1 LFKHGQSKKSET
13 RRFAQ
18 HDRGTKR
25 FNASILQLFNEPMS
39 FGAPEW
45 LWGLL
50 LIPLLVAL
58 FLHAE
63 NRGFQRLQ
71 QFVSARLLPQLAGT
85 VNRPRR
91 IMRFGL
97 QVLGL
102 SLAIISLSQPRWGY
116 TFEDVKRKGLDLLIA
131 VDTSRSMLSN
141 DVQPDRLTRVKLAI
155 QDLIDELQ
163 GDRVGLIAFAGRAF
177 LQAPLTI
184 DYDAVIDAVNDL
196 DTKTIPEGGTDI
208 PSAITLATQSFG
220 KSAMGNRALII
231 FTDGEESNE
240 LTGDALKTAKAAA
253 DAGVRIFTVGV
264 GTPEGSLIPI
274 AADDGQTS
282 FVKDSAGQVHKSK
295 LDDKRLRGVAE
306 STGGFYLHLENGP
319 RSMQQIQSEG
329 LAKMQAAEMD
339 VRLSRRP
346 IERYEWPAS
355 AALVA
360 LALSIVIRERKR
372 VHQRAHLPAMQ
383 AMQAGVPA
391 PARSTIGSRPV
402 KATGAA
408 VALLIFVCASAFATV
423 PGVDAYQQGKFEDAY
438 KEFQET
444 LKSHP
449 QSRAEDKLQF
459 DSGTAAYKLKDYNKA
474 LESFSQALLTPDT
487 GLQTKGHYNLG
498 NTLYERG
505 EMQKNDDKKLSDWT
519 NALDHYEQ
527 TLKLDPQNK
536 EAKDNYEYV
545 KRKIDELKNKK
556 QEQQQQPSPSPTP
569 PQKNNQKKKDQKQ
582 QQQQQNQDQQQQKD
596 QQQKDQQ
603 QQQQQDQKDQQ
614 QAQNQQSQNGSD
626 SDKQQK
632 KEQQKDQAQAKN
644 EPQKKPQ
651 QSPGE
656 SPSPSPGTEKQ
667 QDNQTSPSPGQQ
679 QAEQS
684 PSPSEGENEMSSPS
698 PGEGEDENASPTPAE
713 SPQKKFAGEVKGA
726 GGESSPKPAEKN
738 EQVGEAQQEK
748 EGQMSERQAL
758 ALLESMKD
766 EEARVRLDERKVRR
780 HVYNDW

>member
-1 LFKHGQSKKSET
+1 
-13 RRFAQ
+13 
-18 HDRGTKR
+18 
-25 FNASILQLFNEPMS
+25 MS

-50 LIPLLVAL
+50 LVPLLIAL
-58 FLHAE
+58 FLRAE
-63 NRGFQRLQ
+63 NRGLDRLQ

-97 QVLGL
+97 QLLGLALAIL
-102 SLAIISLSQPRWGY
+102 SLAQPRWGY

-141 DVQPDRLTRVKLAI
+141 DVQPDRLERVKLAI
-155 QDLIDELQ
+155 QDLINELQ

-184 DYDAVIDAVNDL
+184 DYDAVIEAVNDL
-196 DTKTIPEGGTDI
+196 DTTSIPEGGTAI
-208 PSAITLATQSFG
+208 SSAITLATQSFG

-240 LTGDALKTAKAAA
+240 LTSEALKTAKAAA

-264 GTPEGSLIPI
+264 GTPQGSLIPI
-274 AADDGQTS
+274 TADDGQTS

-295 LDDKRLRGVAE
+295 LDEKRLREVAE
-306 STGGFYLHLENGP
+306 ATGGFYLHLENGP
-319 RSMQQIQSEG
+319 RSMQQIENEG

-346 IERYEWPAS
+346 IERYEWPLGG
-355 AALVA
+355 ALVA
-360 LALSIVIRERKR
+360 LALSILVRERKR
-372 VHQRAHLPAMQ
+372 VRQRAY
-383 AMQAGVPA
+383 VPA
-391 PARSTIGSRPV
+391 PSRSAATNIGGGPA
-402 KATGAA
+402 KAAGAA
-408 VALLIFVCASAFATV
+408 VALLLLLCSSAFATA
-423 PGVDAYQQGKFEDAY
+423 PGIDAYQQGKFEDAY

-449 QSRAEDKLQF
+449 QSRAEDKLEF

-487 GLQTKGHYNLG
+487 GFQSKGHYNLG
-498 NTLYERG
+498 NTLYQRG
-505 EMQKNDDKKLSDWT
+505 EMEKGDDKKLSDWT

-536 EAKDNYEYV
+536 EAKENYEYV
-545 KRKIDELKNKK
+545 KKKIDELKNKK
-556 QEQQQQPSPSPTP
+556 QEQQPSPSPTP
-569 PQKNNQKKKDQKQ
+569 PQKNKQNKQDQ
-582 QQQQQNQDQQQQKD
+582 QQQQQQQDEQNQDHQQQQKD
-596 QQQKDQQ
+596 QQQKNQQQQQ
-603 QQQQQDQKDQQ
+603 QQQQQDQKDQQQ

-632 KEQQKDQAQAKN
+632 EQQQKDQAQAKN
-644 EPQKKPQ
+644 EPQKKQ
-651 QSPGE
+651 QQQPGE
-656 SPSPSPGTEKQ
+656 SPSPSPGEQNQ
-667 QDNQTSPSPGQQ
+667 QDNQPSPSPGQR
-679 QAEQS
+679 QAE
-684 PSPSEGENEMSSPS
+684 ESPS
-698 PGEGEDENASPTPAE
+698 PGEGENEEPSPSPGEGENEDASPTPAE
-713 SPQKKFAGEVKGA
+713 SPEKKFAGDVKGA
-726 GGESSPKPAEKN
+726 AGDNSQKPADKTEKAA
-738 EQVGEAQQEK
+738 EAEQEK

-766 EEARVRLDERKVRR
+766 EEARVRLDERKVKR

>member
-1 LFKHGQSKKSET
+1 
-13 RRFAQ
+13 
-18 HDRGTKR
+18 
-25 FNASILQLFNEPMS
+25 MS

-50 LIPLLVAL
+50 LIPLLIAL
-58 FLHAE
+58 FVRSEH
-63 NRGFQRLQ
+63 RGLKRLQ

-91 IMRFGL
+91 IIRFGL
-97 QVLGL
+97 LLLGL
-102 SLAIISLSQPRWGY
+102 ALAVVSLAQPRWGY

-141 DVQPDRLTRVKLAI
+141 DVQPSRLERVKLAI

-184 DYDAVIDAVNDL
+184 DYDAVVEAVNDL
-196 DTKTIPEGGTDI
+196 DTKTIPEGGTNI
-208 PSAITLATQSFG
+208 SSAITLATQSFG
-220 KSAMGNRALII
+220 KSAMGNRVLII
-231 FTDGEESNE
+231 FTDGEELS
-240 LTGDALKTAKAAA
+240 GDAVKTAKAAA

-264 GTPEGSLIPI
+264 GTPQGSLIPI
-274 AADDGQTS
+274 TADDGETN
-282 FVKDSAGQVHKSK
+282 FVKDSAGQVVKSK
-295 LDDKRLRGVAE
+295 LDDKRLREIAE
-306 STGGFYLHLENGP
+306 ATGGFYLHLENGP
-319 RSMQQIQSEG
+319 RSMQQIQTEG

-346 IERYEWPAS
+346 IERYEWPLG
-355 AALVA
+355 AALIA
-360 LALSIVIRERKR
+360 IALSILIPERKR
-372 VHQRAHLPAMQ
+372 VRARAQ
-383 AMQAGVPA
+383 VPA
-391 PARSTIGSRPV
+391 SARKVPHSLAAGPA
-402 KATGAA
+402 KAAGAA
-408 VALLIFVCASAFATV
+408 AAILMLVSLSSAFATA
-423 PGVDAYQQGKFEDAY
+423 PGVNAYQQGKFEDAY
-438 KEFQET
+438 KEFQDT

-449 QSRAEDKLQF
+449 QSRAEEKLQF

-498 NTLYERG
+498 NTLYQRG
-505 EMQKNDDKKLSDWT
+505 EMQKADDKKLSDWT

-545 KRKIDELKNKK
+545 KRKIEELKNKK
-556 QEQQQQPSPSPTP
+556 EQQQPSPSPTP
-569 PQKNNQKKKDQKQ
+569 PQQNKQNKQNKQDQQQKQ
-582 QQQQQNQDQQQQKD
+582 QNQQNQDQQQQQQKD
-596 QQQKDQQ
+596 QQQKDQKDQ
-603 QQQQQDQKDQQ
+603 QQQQQQNQQQQQQQQQQNQNQQNQQDQKDQKDQ
-614 QAQNQQSQNGSD
+614 KQPQNQQSQSKSGND
-626 SDKQQK
+626 KDQKDQKQQ
-632 KEQQKDQAQAKN
+632 QQKDQSQAKN
-644 EPQKKPQ
+644 EPQKKQ
-651 QSPGE
+651 QQPSE
-656 SPSPSPGTEKQ
+656 SPSPSPGGEK
-667 QDNQTSPSPGQQ
+667 NQNNQSSPSPSPGQQ

-684 PSPSEGENEMSSPS
+684 PSPGEGENEKPSPS

-726 GGESSPKPAEKN
+726 AGDSSQKPADKN
-738 EQVGEAQQEK
+738 DQIAAEAEQEK

-766 EEARVRLDERKVRR
+766 EEARVRLDERKVKR
-780 HVYNDW
+780 HVYKDW